1 MTTSSMSPSCEA
13 AVAQQQLDAG
23 ADRRLGELHRAHV
36 VLVESDAGRQ
46 HRHPLAVHL
55 GDVADAPDDAAA
67 VVENAGSRKAAMASI
82 TPEPHRPTGLRL
94 PIASIV
100 MRPSST
106 ATRSIAPS
114 AARMPQEM
122 WPPSSA
128 GPDGQEAD
136 RISPRWIRE
145 ISVLVPISM
154 TRVVVAAAPMLLRGK
169 QRGHVVAADEA
180 ADVRR
185 QVNIGAGADRQIE
198 FARLDVHGVA
208 HRGDERARGRVAA
221 PAARAADDAWRYCRK
236 SPHRRCRRRAAPME
250 KHRSWASA
258 LIAVDGRLAQFR
270 GVLRA
275 LGSHGSCG

>member
-1 MTTSSMSPSCEA
+1 MTTSSMSSSCRF

-36 VLVESDAGRQ
+36 VLIEM
-46 HRHPLAVHL
+46 
-55 GDVADAPDDAAA
+55 
-67 VVENAGSRKAAMASI
+67 NAGSKDRGALAVDVLECRDADRRCGRRRPECRFAAA
-82 TPEPHRPTGLRL
+82 PPGHRSRPSRTGRPAWRL
-94 PIASIV
+94 PITSIL

-106 ATRSIAPS
+106 VTRSMAPS

-136 RISPRWIRE
+136 MMSPRWISE

-154 TRVVVAAAPMLLRGK
+154 TRVVVPPRQRSSRGE
-169 QRGHVVAADEA
+169 QRGDVVAADET

-185 QVNIGAGADRQIE
+185 QMHIGAGADRQIE

-208 HRGDERARGRVAA
+208 NGGDERGAA
-221 PAARAADDAWRYCRK
+221 ELPHRKPEQQVMHGGIAADRHIDDVGRGGADGQAQIMGER
-236 SPHRRCRRRAAPME
+236 
-250 KHRSWASA
+250 
-258 LIAVDGRLAQFR
+258 VDRGAGRLAQFGGAR
-270 GVLRA
+270 PAPGWR
-275 LGSHGSCG
+275 GSCG